1 MSKTIHLLG
10 VPMDLGQSLRGVDMG
25 PSAVRY
31 AGLSDDLRRLG
42 HEVNDLGNV
51 AVPVRDHIAQQADQ
65 AYLPA
70 VSEVCSNTYD
80 LVSNAVEEGAFPLV
94 LGGDHSISTGTVGG
108 ASAETRVGL
117 VWIDAHGDLNTV
129 DTSPSGNV
137 HGMPLAALLGHGA
150 SELVDVGRPGAKVRP
165 EDVALVGVRDLD
177 PAEQSFIR
185 EQGVNVFSMRQVD
198 ERGMGPVVREILDT
212 IKPEALHVS
221 LDLDSLDPQVAP
233 GVGTPVTGGFSY
245 REAHLLLEVLAD
257 SGRIRSADAVEVN
270 PILDTQN
277 RTARLAVE
285 LLASLLG
292 KSIL

>member
-1 MSKTIHLLG
+1 MAHTIHLLG

-42 HEVNDLGNV
+42 HEVDDLGNV
-51 AVPVRDHIAQQADQ
+51 AVPVRDHIAEQAGE

-70 VSEVCSNTYD
+70 VREVCSNTYD
-80 LVSNAVEEGAFPLV
+80 LVCSAVRDGAFPLV
-94 LGGDHSISTGTVGG
+94 LGGDHSISAGTVGG
-108 ASAETRVGL
+108 ASAERRVGL

-137 HGMPLAALLGHGA
+137 HGMPLAALLGRGA

-177 PAEQSFIR
+177 PAEQAFIR
-185 EQGVNVFSMRQVD
+185 EQGVNVYSMRQVD
-198 ERGMGPVVREILDT
+198 ERGMGPVVREILST
-212 IKPEALHVS
+212 IEPEALHVS

-257 SGRIRSADAVEVN
+257 SGRVKSADAVEVN

-277 RTARLAVE
+277 RTARLTVE